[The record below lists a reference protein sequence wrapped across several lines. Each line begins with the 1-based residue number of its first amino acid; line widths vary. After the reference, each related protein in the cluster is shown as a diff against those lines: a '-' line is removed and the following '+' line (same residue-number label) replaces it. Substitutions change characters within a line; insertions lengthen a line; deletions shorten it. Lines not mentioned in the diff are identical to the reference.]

1 MMTNS
6 LPHPDATM
14 PVVLDFLTTSHRY
27 GIRNRC
33 LYRLRLVLP
42 YKDITNLRV
51 GNILNSDGSIV
62 DTIYG
67 DGWTLTVDS
76 DLAEDLL
83 NYTRER
89 LRRYD
94 LANLNYI
101 RGHEH
106 LFITQKSPS
115 FSPSWL
121 AQLYTHLDR
130 AIRGYFFSLERPNK
144 RHRSS
149 SLAKA
154 SIT

>member
-130 AIRGYFFSLERPNK
+130 AIRGYFK
-144 RHRSS
+144 
-149 SLAKA
+149 
-154 SIT
+154 